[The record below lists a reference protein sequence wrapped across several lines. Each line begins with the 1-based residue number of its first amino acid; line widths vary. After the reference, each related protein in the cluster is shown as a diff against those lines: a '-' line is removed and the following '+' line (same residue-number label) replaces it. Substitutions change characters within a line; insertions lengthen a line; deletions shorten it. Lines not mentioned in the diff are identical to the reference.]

1 MTIVW
6 KIKRG
11 QIRPHVLK
19 SYNLVL
25 FDVTIVFWITHW
37 LLFGNAEFRGSH
49 YSGNDRSSSKK
60 SQMRHKESIWEN
72 DELLRQYFSRK
83 TGAWLLSQHR
93 FLLVLVARSTTKNF
107 DQSIHDCLFIL
118 RVGLYHW
125 TIFTW
130 WLWWSTWKRVGTIWG
145 FRLWDISPGS

>member
-107 DQSIHDCLFIL
+107 DQSIHDCLYLKSGPISLDNFHL
-118 RVGLYHW
+118 MTVMKHVKEGWNDL
-125 TIFTW
+125 
-130 WLWWSTWKRVGTIWG
+130 G
-145 FRLWDISPGS
+145 FPAVRH